1 MLHVKN
7 KKTIAFVA
15 TIFIAALLVSAFAVA
30 QILHTVDIDSY
41 TAQAQKDFQNAK
53 TLVEQ
58 IRNVT
63 LPNNVH
69 LYVITKQDA
78 VDRWGTTSA
87 NANLALIQRQENIYK
102 TLFIINETDSL
113 YQATVDWTA
122 NWGAATLGNDIYV
135 IKENFDPFNLPDAEA
150 TFVHELTHVWQP
162 NLPYATTFDAD
173 KARTALIEGDASY
186 MGDYFIENYGN
197 DAVATEDSMMMVN
210 NIPVFLLNNPALNA
224 IHPMPDSIWQLNF
237 FPYDK
242 GKIFVNALHDSGG
255 WQTVNDAYQNMPATT
270 AQILHPDMYFEN
282 QTAQPVNSPTLA
294 EDNWS
299 QITNSYNHKSDRL
312 GEYFIQV
319 MLDRWLNQTKAEQSA
334 AGWLGDNFTYYQR
347 DSDYLF
353 TWNIQ
358 WSSNCDA
365 SDFYVTFHDM
375 ANAAGATDYGSCNWS
390 MNGRYL
396 SIMWDQ
402 SQNTTLIAGSNV
414 QAATQEG
421 YFSWK

>member
-1 MLHVKN
+1 MNH
-7 KKTIAFVA
+7 KTKIAFVA
-15 TIFIAALLVSAFAVA
+15 VIFIAALLVSAFAVA
-30 QILHTVDIDSY
+30 HILQTVDMDSY

-53 TLVEQ
+53 TVVEQ

-63 LPNNVH
+63 LPSNVH

-78 VDRWGTTSA
+78 VDRWGTPSA
-87 NANLALIQRQENIYK
+87 NANLALIQRQENVYK
-102 TLFIINETDSL
+102 TLFLINETDSL

-162 NLPYATTFDAD
+162 DLPYVTTFDAD

-186 MGDYFIENYGN
+186 MGDYFIANYQAESSLN
-197 DAVATEDSMMMVN
+197 AMLTVDNV
-210 NIPVFLLNNPALNA
+210 PVFLLPTLNA
-224 IHPMPDSIWQLNF
+224 VHPMPDTIWQLNF
-237 FPYDK
+237 FPYDQ
-242 GKIFVNALHDSGG
+242 GKTFVKALHDDGG
-255 WQTVNDAYQNMPATT
+255 WQTVNNAYQHMPSTT
-270 AQILHPDMYFEN
+270 AQILHPEMYFEN
-282 QTAQPVNSPTLA
+282 QTAQQVQSPTLA
-294 EDNWS
+294 ENNWN
-299 QITNSYNHKSDRL
+299 QITNSYNQKSDRL

-319 MLDRWLNQTKAEQSA
+319 MLGRWLNQTKAQEAS

-347 DSDYLF
+347 DSNYLF

-365 SDFYVTFHDM
+365 SDFYVTFHNM

-390 MNGRYL
+390 ANGRYL

-414 QAATQEG
+414 QAATQET